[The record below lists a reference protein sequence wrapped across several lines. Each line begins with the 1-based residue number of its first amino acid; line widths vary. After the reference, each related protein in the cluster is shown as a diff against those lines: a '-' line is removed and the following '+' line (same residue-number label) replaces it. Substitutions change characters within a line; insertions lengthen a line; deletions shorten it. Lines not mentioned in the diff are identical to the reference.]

1 MDFLRPNARVQLKR
15 PGTLQTY
22 SSRIE
27 DVGNDSFTVGAPLSA
42 GQVVPVEVGQDLD
55 VSVQQD
61 TSLFQFTSRVL
72 ERGNLGNIPTLILS
86 KPADIRKVQ
95 RRNFYRVKTQI
106 PVHYR
111 VLPEVNAI
119 SSDPFAETVSRDI
132 SGGGIMIAAP
142 PSLTNDAILE
152 LLIDIPNPQGEATT
166 ITCVGRVVVIK
177 GEGKDKNAGIEF
189 EIIEEPDRERIIKYV
204 FELQRKQMAKAR
216 EDR

>member
-15 PGTLQTY
+15 PGTLLAY

-27 DVGNDSFTVGAPLSA
+27 DVGDHSFTVGAPLSA
-42 GQVVPVEVGQDLD
+42 GQVVPVEAGSEWD

-61 TSLFQFTSRVL
+61 SSLFQFQSRVL
-72 ERGNLGNIPTLILS
+72 ERGKLGKIPTLILS

-95 RRNFYRVKTQI
+95 RRNFYRVKAQV
-106 PVHYR
+106 PVRYR
-111 VLPEVNAI
+111 VLPEVDAI
-119 SSDPFAETVSRDI
+119 STDPFAETLSRDI

-142 PSLTNDAILE
+142 PSLANDSILE
-152 LLIDIPNPQGEATT
+152 LLIEIPNPKGGATR
-166 ITCVGRVVVIK
+166 ITCVGRVVVVK
-177 GEGKDKNAGIEF
+177 GEGKDKSAGLEF

-204 FELQRKQMAKAR
+204 FELQRKEMAKAK